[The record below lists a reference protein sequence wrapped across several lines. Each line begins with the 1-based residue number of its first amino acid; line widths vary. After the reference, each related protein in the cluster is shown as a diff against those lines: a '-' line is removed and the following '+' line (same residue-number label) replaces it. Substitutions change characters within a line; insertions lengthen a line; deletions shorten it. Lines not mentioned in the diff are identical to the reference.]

1 MDCPEEEEE
10 SEKRIKKEKKEMREE
25 EEKKRRRRMTLP
37 PYLRC
42 GFMLPLPRLP
52 PLEPALPLEMRRW
65 QPSTWQIATEASPK
79 GSRGQVTMTKT
90 Q

>member
-1 MDCPEEEEE
+1 
-10 SEKRIKKEKKEMREE
+10 MR

-65 QPSTWQIATEASPK
+65 QPSTWQIATEASPE